1 MLLIVTVLYPKII
14 IEMLTALLKNVLLI
28 NARLLLKLLKTFSM
42 TKTLEKT
49 FYRLR
54 PLHTMLQGGCRS
66 KYIKTYI
73 PHKNIKSP
81 RPTNI

>member
-1 MLLIVTVLYPKII
+1 
-14 IEMLTALLKNVLLI
+14 
-28 NARLLLKLLKTFSM
+28 M

-54 PLHTMLQGGCRS
+54 PLPTMLQGGCRS
-66 KYIKTYI
+66 KYIKTYR